1 MANDELARSYAQ
13 AIFEQAV
20 ERWRQALRTVNESV
34 TKAGILTQ
42 VDNPATNFDR
52 KKQLLNPVLPANT
65 DPEVRN
71 LIYLMASKNEL
82 HLLPEVLVEFDRYVE
97 RGPALQLV
105 QVTSAI
111 ALNETECAQLEQK
124 VRTQYGKDLDF
135 EYRVDPALL
144 GGLRVRVGDRVIDG
158 TVAGRLNAMRQ
169 KLEATR

>member
-20 ERWRQALRTVNESV
+20 ERWRQALRAVNESV

-42 VDNPATNFDR
+42 VDNPAANFDR
-52 KKQLLNPVLPANT
+52 KKQLLNPVLPTNT
-65 DPEVRN
+65 DPEVPN

-97 RGPALQLV
+97 RGPARQLV
-105 QVTSAI
+105 EVTSAI
-111 ALNETECAQLEQK
+111 PLNDAERTQLEQK
-124 VRTQYGKDLDF
+124 IRAQYGQDLDF
-135 EYRVDPALL
+135 EYRVDQALL
-144 GGLRVRVGDRVIDG
+144 GGLRVRIGDRVIDG
-158 TVAGRLNAMRQ
+158 TVVGKLNAMRQ

>member
-20 ERWRQALRTVNESV
+20 ERWRQALRAVNQSV

-42 VDNPATNFDR
+42 VDNAAANFER

-97 RGPALQLV
+97 RGPSRQLV

-111 ALNETECAQLEQK
+111 PLTEGERTQLEQK
-124 VRTQYGKDLDF
+124 IRAQYGQDLDL
-135 EYRVDPALL
+135 EYRVDKELL
-144 GGLRVRVGDRVIDG
+144 GGLRVRIGDRVIDG
-158 TVAGRLNAMRQ
+158 TVVGTLNAMRQ

>member
-1 MANDELARSYAQ
+1 MANEELARSYAQ

-34 TKAGILTQ
+34 TKAGIATQ
-42 VDNPATNFDR
+42 VDNPSANFER
-52 KKQLLNPVLPANT
+52 KKQLLDPALPTNV

-71 LIYLMASKNEL
+71 LVYLLASKNEL

-97 RGPALQLV
+97 RGPAQQLV

-111 ALNETECAQLEQK
+111 HLNEGECKQLEQK
-124 VRTQYGKDLDF
+124 IRAKYGQDLDF

-144 GGLRVRVGDRVIDG
+144 GGLRVRIGDRVIDG
-158 TVAGRLNAMRQ
+158 TVAGKLNAMRQ